1 MKAMNKQSKEQR
13 DSISLKYL
21 LMKNKNNSTMK
32 IKEKCEKN
40 YLIYR
45 PK

>member
-1 MKAMNKQSKEQR
+1 
-13 DSISLKYL
+13 
-21 LMKNKNNSTMK
+21 MKNKNNSIMK

-45 PK
+45 PNIKKRDKMITKMDKRSK